1 METGRTGRW
10 ASLGPVQPC
19 VPPSAVQRLR
29 LRVRARAARWA
40 RGLIGTALIPLGAC
54 GAPAAGADAD
64 AGPAPTPC
72 RMLLRT
78 AADWPTVAPLAA
90 EVARRTALPAPG
102 VVPITARLFA
112 ITLRAP
118 DAATCAA
125 ARARLTADPGFA
137 LGADPDRR
145 RTRPAP
151 PAASSAQ

>member
-1 METGRTGRW
+1 M
-10 ASLGPVQPC
+10 Q
-19 VPPSAVQRLR
+19 R
-29 LRVRARAARWA
+29 LRVRAAGWA
-40 RGLIGTALIPLGAC
+40 SGLIGTALIPLGAC
-54 GAPAAGADAD
+54 SAPTAGAD

-78 AADWPTVAPLAA
+78 AADWPAAAPLAA
-90 EVARRTALPAPG
+90 EVARRTALPVPG
-102 VVPITARLFA
+102 VLPITARLFA
-112 ITLRAP
+112 ITLQAP